1 MSCETSARAVGGVA
15 RRNGVMGQVSK
26 YLNTLGNWSTYR
38 DLNSVEDIPERVG
51 QVTAAF
57 FGLEGLGK
65 KGFPKLA
72 GILGAVMAVQALEQV
87 TGAGVTF
94 GARLLGR
101 GEPIGKYRGI
111 ILRKSPLT
119 PRIAGAANRLTG
131 GRLLDAKGYYFFESG
146 RTWHSQTATVQV
158 GDTPKTLTHV
168 RSYSLP
174 YREYYFDRELS
185 PQTVVDVVKGDRDPD
200 TVPGFIGGINELE
213 NATPLGGVKRAFF
226 AANWLLIDEGERDE
240 GGPGFVDYDALI
252 KGKPVGSTSS
262 SGYYQVS
269 RAPAYSSS
277 RSSWPST
284 TGQPISPLTGART
297 VPAQSTGGSPSQPYG
312 TQYFRSGN
320 VAPPN
325 GDPYERIQDRYH
337 APNGQQYPLL
347 VRGLKTSPIT
357 MTRKADAI
365 YYDGEMKR
373 WREIV
378 DDEAQIALA
387 KEVEDGRLKVTQDWH
402 SHL

>member
-1 MSCETSARAVGGVA
+1 MSCDNNSRVISNTAS
-15 RRNGVMGQVSK
+15 RRNGIMGQVSR

-38 DLNSVEDIPERVG
+38 DISSFDDIPERIG

-65 KGFPKLA
+65 NGLPKLA

-101 GEPIGKYRGI
+101 GKPIGKYRGI
-111 ILRKSPLT
+111 ILRESPLT
-119 PRIAGAANRLTG
+119 PRLAGAVNRLTR
-131 GRLLDAKGYYFFESG
+131 GRLLEAKGYYFFESG
-146 RTWHSQTATVQV
+146 RTWHSQTMTVQV
-158 GDTPKTLTHV
+158 GDTPKTLTQV

-174 YREYYFDRELS
+174 YREYYFDRDIS
-185 PQTVVDVVKGDRDPD
+185 PQTVVDVVKGDNDPD
-200 TVPGFIGGINELE
+200 TVPGFIGSVNELE
-213 NATPLGGVKRAFF
+213 NITPLGGIKRAFF

-252 KGKPVGSTSS
+252 KGKQVSQSGTTGGGYYRVSRPAT
-262 SGYYQVS
+262 SGYTS
-269 RAPAYSSS
+269 GAY
-277 RSSWPST
+277 SSWPST
-284 TGQPISPLTGART
+284 TARSIP
-297 VPAQSTGGSPSQPYG
+297 VRPAEAKAYG
-312 TQYFRSGN
+312 TQFFRSGA
-320 VAPPN
+320 APG
-325 GDPYERIQDRYH
+325 GDPYERIKDRYQ

-347 VRGLKTSPIT
+347 IRGLKTNPIS
-357 MTRKADAI
+357 MTKKADAI

-378 DDEAQIALA
+378 DDEVQVALA
-387 KEVEDGRLKVTQDWH
+387 REVEAGKLKVTQDWH

>member
-1 MSCETSARAVGGVA
+1 
-15 RRNGVMGQVSK
+15 MGQVSK

-38 DLNSVEDIPERVG
+38 DLTGVEDIPERVG

-57 FGLEGLGK
+57 FGLEGLGQN
-65 KGFPKLA
+65 GFPRLA

-101 GEPIGKYRGI
+101 GDPIGKYRGI
-111 ILRKSPLT
+111 ILRQSPLT
-119 PRIAGAANRLTG
+119 PRMAGAVNRLTG
-131 GRLLDAKGYYFFESG
+131 GRLLAAKGYYFFEAG

-213 NATPLGGVKRAFF
+213 NATPLGGVKRTFF
-226 AANWLLIDEGERDE
+226 AANWLLLDEGERDE
-240 GGPGFVDYDALI
+240 GGPGFVDYDALVR
-252 KGKPVGSTSS
+252 GKAAPASTG
-262 SGYYQVS
+262 GYYRVS
-269 RAPAYSSS
+269 PAPAYAAG

-284 TGQPISPLTGART
+284 SSP
-297 VPAQSTGGSPSQPYG
+297 PGSPVTEARAG
-312 TQYFRSGN
+312 ASG
-320 VAPPN
+320 
-325 GDPYERIQDRYH
+325 
-337 APNGQQYPLL
+337 GQQPAAA
-347 VRGLKTSPIT
+347 VR
-357 MTRKADAI
+357 RAI
-365 YYDGEMKR
+365 FSLRSRRAAER
-373 WREIV
+373 
-378 DDEAQIALA
+378 
-387 KEVEDGRLKVTQDWH
+387 
-402 SHL
+402 

>member
-1 MSCETSARAVGGVA
+1 MSCNTNSERNVVAA
-15 RRNGVMGQVSK
+15 RRNGIMGQVSK

-51 QVTAAF
+51 QVTTAF

-65 KGFPKLA
+65 NGFPKLA
-72 GILGAVMAVQALEQV
+72 GILGTVMAVQALEQV

-101 GEPIGKYRGI
+101 GEPVGKYRGI
-111 ILRKSPLT
+111 ILRQSPLT
-119 PRIAGAANRLTG
+119 PRMTGAVNRLTG
-131 GRLLDAKGYYFFESG
+131 GRLLEAKGYYFFESG

-213 NATPLGGVKRAFF
+213 NATSLGGVKRVFF

-252 KGKPVGSTSS
+252 KGKQPSPTNSS
-262 SGYYQVS
+262 YYQVS
-269 RAPAYSSS
+269 RAPTYSGS
-277 RSSWPST
+277 RSNWPST
-284 TGQPISPLTGART
+284 TGQTVSPLTGVRT
-297 VPAQSTGGSPSQPYG
+297 VPVRSTGNSPSQPYG
-312 TQYFRSGN
+312 TQYFRAGN
-320 VAPPN
+320 AAPPS
-325 GDPYERIQDRYH
+325 GDPYERIQDRYR

-347 VRGLKTSPIT
+347 VRALKTNPIT

-365 YYDGEMKR
+365 YYDGDMKR

-378 DDEAQIALA
+378 DDEVQVALA
-387 KEVEDGRLKVTQDWH
+387 QEVEAGKLKVTEDWH

>member
-1 MSCETSARAVGGVA
+1 VSCDNNSRIVSNTAS
-15 RRNGVMGQVSK
+15 RRNGIMGQVSK
-26 YLNTLGNWSTYR
+26 YLNTLGTWSTYR
-38 DLNSVEDIPERVG
+38 DLDSFEDIPEHVG

-57 FGLEGLGK
+57 FGLEGLGRN
-65 KGFPKLA
+65 GFPKLA
-72 GILGAVMAVQALEQV
+72 GILGAVMAVQAVEQV

-111 ILRKSPLT
+111 ILRQSPLT
-119 PRIAGAANRLTG
+119 PRMASAVNRLTR

-200 TVPGFIGGINELE
+200 TVPGFISGVNELE

-252 KGKPVGSTSS
+252 KGKPAGSSS
-262 SGYYQVS
+262 SGFYQVS

-277 RSSWPST
+277 RNSWPSAT
-284 TGQPISPLTGART
+284 SQAGSSLTGARR
-297 VPAQSTGGSPSQPYG
+297 VPVRSTGSSPSQPYG
-312 TQYFRSGN
+312 MQYFRSGN
-320 VAPPN
+320 TAPPSS
-325 GDPYERIQDRYH
+325 DPYERIKDRYQ
-337 APNGQQYPLL
+337 ASNGRQYPLL
-347 VRGLKTSPIT
+347 VRGVKTNPIT
-357 MTRKADAI
+357 MTKKADAI
-365 YYDGEMKR
+365 YYDGDMKR

-378 DDEAQIALA
+378 DDEVQVALA
-387 KEVEDGRLKVTQDWH
+387 KEVEAGKLKVTQDGH
-402 SHL
+402 SQL

>member
-1 MSCETSARAVGGVA
+1 MSCDNNSRTVSNTAS
-15 RRNGVMGQVSK
+15 RRNGIMGQASK

-38 DLNSVEDIPERVG
+38 DLNSVEDIPERIG
-51 QVTAAF
+51 QVTTAF

-65 KGFPKLA
+65 NGFPKLA
-72 GILGAVMAVQALEQV
+72 GILGAVMAVHALEQV

-111 ILRKSPLT
+111 ILRQSPLT
-119 PRIAGAANRLTG
+119 PRMAGAVNRLTG
-131 GRLLDAKGYYFFESG
+131 GRLLNAKGYYFFESG

-200 TVPGFIGGINELE
+200 TVPGFIGSVNELE
-213 NATPLGGVKRAFF
+213 NVTALGGLKRAFF

-240 GGPGFVDYDALI
+240 GGPGFVDYDALV
-252 KGKPVGSTSS
+252 KGRQASST
-262 SGYYQVS
+262 YQVS

-284 TGQPISPLTGART
+284 TSQTVSPLTGART
-297 VPAQSTGGSPSQPYG
+297 GPVSSADSSPSQPYG
-312 TQYFRSGN
+312 AQYFRSGN
-320 VAPPN
+320 AVPPG
-325 GDPYERIQDRYH
+325 GDPYERIQDRYQ
-337 APNGQQYPLL
+337 APNGRQYPLL
-347 VRGLKTSPIT
+347 VRALKTNPIT
-357 MTRKADAI
+357 MTKKADAI

-378 DDEAQIALA
+378 DDDVKLALA
-387 KEVEDGRLKVTQDWH
+387 KDVEASKLKVTQDWQ